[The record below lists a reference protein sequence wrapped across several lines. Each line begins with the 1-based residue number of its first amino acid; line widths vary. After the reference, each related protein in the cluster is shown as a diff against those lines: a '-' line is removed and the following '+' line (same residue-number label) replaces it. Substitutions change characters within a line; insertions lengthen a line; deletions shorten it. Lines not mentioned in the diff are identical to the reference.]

1 LNVKIQ
7 NKLRLY
13 NIKIQVAVPYSVD
26 SESLNIYY
34 YIVIVLL
41 KPTLTYSHSFFSL
54 TLKSRWATGVLITAQ
69 ITHSSHIEVK
79 GEEVL

>member
-13 NIKIQVAVPYSVD
+13 NIKIQVAVPYSMD

-41 KPTLTYSHSFFSL
+41 KPTLTYSHSFFSSTLIEQVGHRCSNNGANNSQL
-54 TLKSRWATGVLITAQ
+54 TY
-69 ITHSSHIEVK
+69 
-79 GEEVL
+79 